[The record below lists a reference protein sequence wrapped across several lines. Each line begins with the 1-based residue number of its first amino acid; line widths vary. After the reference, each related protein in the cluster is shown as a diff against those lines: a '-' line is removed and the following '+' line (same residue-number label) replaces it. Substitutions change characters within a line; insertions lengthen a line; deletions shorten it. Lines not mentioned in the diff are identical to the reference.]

1 MSQFWEESM
10 IKFFEKDPYAPI
22 QYLYE
27 VEKVLHKSKSDFQ
40 EILVVQNPHFGKILI
55 LDGVVQ
61 ITERDEFFYHEML
74 THVILHAHPN
84 PKKVVII
91 GGGDGGA
98 VREVLKHDS
107 VEKVY
112 FIEIDEEVI
121 NISKKFFPTV
131 ASGIDDP
138 RVEIRCMDGA
148 EFVKGRDSDID
159 AIIVDSTDIMG
170 FAKSLFTVEFFKSVK
185 DSMTGEGMFVTLS
198 ESLHFHKEM
207 VIEVQEAMKLIFP
220 IVDLYTAPIA
230 TYAGNWWTFSAAS
243 KKHDMRTMRRDF
255 GIVTRYYSDEMHQQS
270 FLPPK
275 MYKKLMEGKLEW

>member
-1 MSQFWEESM
+1 M

-22 QYLYE
+22 QYVYD

-40 EILVVQNPHFGKILI
+40 EIMVIENPYFGKVLV

-74 THVILHAHPN
+74 VHVLMHAHPN
-84 PKKVVII
+84 PRNIIVI

-121 NISKKFFPTV
+121 NISRKFFPSV
-131 ASGIDDP
+131 SCGVDDR
-138 RVEIRCMDGA
+138 RVEIKCMDGA

-159 AIIVDSTDIMG
+159 VVIVDSTDIIG

-185 DSMTGEGMFVTLS
+185 DCLTDEGMFVTLS
-198 ESLHFHKEM
+198 ESLHFHKDI
-207 VIEVQEAMKLIFP
+207 VIEVQEAMRLIFP
-220 IVDLYTAPIA
+220 TVDLYTATLA

-243 KKHDMRTMRRDF
+243 KRHDMRSIRRPYTID
-255 GIVTRYYSDEMHQQS
+255 TKYYSDEVHQQA
-270 FLPPK
+270 FMPPI
-275 MYKKLMEGKLEW
+275 MYEKLMQRRLQW

>member
-1 MSQFWEESM
+1 M

-22 QYLYE
+22 QYVYG

-40 EILVVQNPHFGKILI
+40 EIMVIENPYFGKVLV

-74 THVILHAHPN
+74 VHVLMHAHPN
-84 PKKVVII
+84 PRNIIVI

-121 NISKKFFPTV
+121 NISRQFFPSV
-131 ASGIDDP
+131 ACGVDDR
-138 RVEIRCMDGA
+138 RVEIKCMDGA

-159 AIIVDSTDIMG
+159 VVIVDSTDIIG

-185 DSMTGEGMFVTLS
+185 DCLTDEGMFVTLS
-198 ESLHFHKEM
+198 ESLHFHKDI
-207 VIEVQEAMKLIFP
+207 VIEVQEAMRLIFP
-220 IVDLYTAPIA
+220 TVDLYTATLA

-243 KKHDMRTMRRDF
+243 KRHDMRSIRRPYTID
-255 GIVTRYYSDEMHQQS
+255 TKYYSDEIHQQA
-270 FLPPK
+270 FMPPI
-275 MYKKLMEGKLEW
+275 MYEKLMQRKLQW